1 MNFTLNKKDKDTQAR
16 LGVMQTPHGEVK
28 TPVFMPVGTQGT
40 VKALSPDELTTAGV
54 EIILGNTY
62 HLYLRPGHEIIKKL
76 GGLHKFVN
84 WSGPMLTD
92 SGGFQVYSLKAF
104 NKLTEEGALFKSH
117 LDGSEHLLT
126 PEKAIEIQEALGAD
140 IIMVLDECTPYPVSH
155 EVALESMKLTTRWA
169 RRCKDA
175 KTRDDQALYGI
186 VQGGVYNDLRTE
198 SANRLVEIGFD
209 GYAVGGLSV
218 GEGAEEMC
226 RVLEETIPC
235 LPEDKT
241 RYLMGV
247 GMPEDI
253 VESVALGI
261 DMFDCVLPTR
271 NARNGMLF
279 TSSGKLVIKN
289 AQYADDPLP
298 VEEDCTCYTCR
309 NFSRAYLRHLYMS
322 KEILSSRLNAIH
334 NISYYMKLMSEIR
347 KAISEERF
355 LEFKREFYRKRNTEN
370 KRENA
375 DIRLQNVAAACNLQS
390 DI

>member
-1 MNFTLNKKDKDTQAR
+1 
-16 LGVMQTPHGEVK
+16 
-28 TPVFMPVGTQGT
+28 
-40 VKALSPDELTTAGV
+40 
-54 EIILGNTY
+54 
-62 HLYLRPGHEIIKKL
+62 
-76 GGLHKFVN
+76 
-84 WSGPMLTD
+84 
-92 SGGFQVYSLKAF
+92 
-104 NKLTEEGALFKSH
+104 
-117 LDGSEHLLT
+117 
-126 PEKAIEIQEALGAD
+126 
-140 IIMVLDECTPYPVSH
+140 
-155 EVALESMKLTTRWA
+155 
-169 RRCKDA
+169 
-175 KTRDDQALYGI
+175 
-186 VQGGVYNDLRTE
+186 
-198 SANRLVEIGFD
+198 
-209 GYAVGGLSV
+209 
-218 GEGAEEMC
+218 
-226 RVLEETIPC
+226 IPC

-289 AQYADDPLP
+289 AQYADDPLS

-370 KRENA
+370 RRQNA
-375 DIRLQNVAAACNLQS
+375 DIRLQSVAAACNLQS